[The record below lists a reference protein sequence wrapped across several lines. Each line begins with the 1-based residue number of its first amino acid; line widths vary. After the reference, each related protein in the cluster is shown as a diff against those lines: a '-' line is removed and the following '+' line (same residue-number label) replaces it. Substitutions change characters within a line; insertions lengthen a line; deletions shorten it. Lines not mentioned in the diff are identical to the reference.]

1 MILVTTA
8 GKVGA
13 ETARLLAEQARSVR
27 ILVRDRD
34 AVAGWA
40 TLGAEA
46 VVGDLDDPASVDA
59 AMDGISTVALVS
71 PAVPAHELAVVASAV
86 KAGVDHLVKVTSK
99 ASADSPIL
107 RRRNQAAIEQ
117 RIVDSGLAHTLLR
130 NNAYMQNF
138 LMLAPTIA
146 RIGGFSAAAGE
157 GRIGMID
164 TRDVAAVLAAITAA
178 PQAHAGKT
186 YWPTGPQ
193 SLSYADAASAFSTI
207 LRRPI
212 RYQPISFEAQ
222 RDAMVGLGLPVGVAS
237 DNARAL
243 ALFATG
249 DADYVTTDVPD
260 LVGRPART
268 FAQFVSDHRDAFG
281 HVAAFAT

>member
-13 ETARLLAEQARSVR
+13 ETARSLAEQARPVR

-34 AVAGWA
+34 AVARWA
-40 TLGAEA
+40 KLGAEA

-59 AMDGISTVALVS
+59 AMHGISTVALVS
-71 PAVPAHELAVVASAV
+71 PAVPAHEFAVVAGAV
-86 KAGVDHLVKVTSK
+86 KAGVGHLVKVTSK

-117 RIVDSGLAHTLLR
+117 RIAESGIAHTLLR

-138 LMLAPTIA
+138 LMLAPSIA
-146 RIGGFSAAAGE
+146 RTGGFSAAAGE

-164 TRDVAAVLAAITAA
+164 TRDVAGVLAAITAA

-193 SLSYADAASAFSTI
+193 ALSYADAASTFSTI

-212 RYQPISFEAQ
+212 SYRSLLFEAQ
-222 RDAMVGLGLPVGVAS
+222 RDAMVALGLPAGVAA

-268 FAQFVSDHRDAFG
+268 FAQFVTDHSDAFG
-281 HVAAFAT
+281 QVAASAT